1 MSIHRSYLNK
11 NNTIIAD
18 SNTNTGRNP
27 VTQLFYGRNSTRC
40 KFTGLTGDT
49 CNDKTG
55 FTQTATKG
63 YSRFIF
69 DLDLTDLKEKY
80 TNCCMPLTSCT
91 YTGLYDVAATFNFDF
106 TSSGIS

>member
-80 TNCCMPLTSCT
+80 TN
-91 YTGLYDVAATFNFDF
+91 
-106 TSSGIS
+106 